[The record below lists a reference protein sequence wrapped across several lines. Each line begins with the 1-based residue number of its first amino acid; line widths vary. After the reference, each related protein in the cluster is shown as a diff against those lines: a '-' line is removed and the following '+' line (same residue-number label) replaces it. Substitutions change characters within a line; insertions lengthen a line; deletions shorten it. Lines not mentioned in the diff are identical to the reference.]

1 MANSVLRAILCVLLG
16 TFVAPSAL
24 LRAEES
30 PPTAAA
36 GEAAQ
41 PADELLKLLDT
52 LKSDPQAR
60 KSLEDKLRGRIE
72 QLKNAPAPDV
82 TSLQADL
89 DTKTKRA
96 ETLKQQQDELA
107 KQLEASKAE
116 LEALQAELPELS
128 KKLEAVAKERGAPDS
143 LALYEQ
149 ALQLLSTLN
158 ADVPLTPSSAD
169 PTPSEPTAVLPAV
182 DPKDRI
188 DFNKE
193 IRHILSNNCFAC
205 HGPDV
210 HQRKAGLRLDDGKAA
225 LEKREGHEP
234 ALVPGSRDKSEL
246 WKRITCPD
254 PDEQM
259 PPANSNRTLT
269 PEQIELLGKWIDQG
283 AVYDKHWAFKSP
295 VRPDVPEV
303 ALSDWPRNPIDNF
316 ILTRLEKEGL
326 KPSPQAAKET
336 LIRRVSLDL
345 TGLPPTPEQVE
356 AFLNDSSPDAYEKV
370 VDSLLASPHYG
381 ENMARMW
388 LDLARYADTNG
399 YHIDNERYMWRWRDW
414 VIDSFNRNMP
424 FDEFTVDQLAGDL
437 LPDATLEQKIATG
450 FNRNHMIS
458 FEGGII
464 PEEYR
469 IQYVN
474 DRVNTTSTVWLGLT
488 VNCTQCHDH
497 KFDPLTQKEFYQ
509 LSAFF
514 SSIPEQGSDGRDGN
528 SAPLIKAPLPEQ
540 SARLAELN
548 DAVKRIQERMDAPN
562 EALDTAQ
569 AAWDQQEGAATRE
582 SWIPLAPKEPKS
594 TGGATLTVREDHSV
608 FVDGT
613 CPEKDTYEFL
623 VETDAMGITAL
634 RLDAIPDT
642 ALPKGLSGRA
652 EDGTF
657 RLTEVEAEIA
667 SSSSPQTSQ
676 KLAFVAVDATSSA
689 SGNDI
694 AKVLDGNPETGWTP
708 AATETPELSSA
719 VFVPAT
725 PFGFEGG
732 TQIRFRLKFESPE
745 KNHTLGRFAVSA
757 TRDASMAPSEIGPW
771 YMNGPFVAPDGK
783 TAYDTAYGP
792 ESGVDLNATYEDHR
806 LKWVVRPDLADGALQ
821 NLPGDVAATY
831 LYRVVK
837 SPSARQMRLALG
849 SNDALKLWVNDKVVL
864 DQNVQRPVEP
874 DQNVISV
881 ALEPGENRILM
892 KVVNYG
898 NAYAF
903 YFRKAEE
910 QVGSMP
916 LEIRAI
922 LGVASEQRSPRQI
935 ARLRDFYREKNSA
948 DWREMNAGV
957 GALREQIAAVEKEVP
972 SVMVMEEL
980 EKPRET
986 FVLNRGAYDQPGEKV
1001 EPETPGALIPF
1012 PADAPR
1018 NRLGYA
1024 KWLTMPEHPLTSRVT
1039 VNRYWMH
1046 YFGTGIVKTIEDFG
1060 VQGEWP
1066 SHPELMDWLATEFVR
1081 TGWDV
1086 KAMQRLIVT
1095 SATYMQSSAA
1105 TPELLEKDP
1114 ENRLLARGPRFR
1126 MEAEQ
1131 IRDNALAISGLLVA
1145 RVGGPSVKPYQ
1156 PKGVWEDVAYG
1167 GEFTAQRF
1175 VQDYGDKLY
1184 RRSMYTFWKRQAPPP
1199 SMLVFDAPSREVC
1212 TARRPRTNTPLQALA
1227 LLNDPQFVEAAR
1239 ALAER
1244 MMGSDGDTAAKIARG
1259 FELAVSRKPR
1269 PEETQILSDVLDQ
1282 QLTEYRTKPEDA
1294 LNYVAIGESGYDTAL
1309 DPCELAAWTSVATTI
1324 LNLDE
1329 TISKT

>member
-36 GEAAQ
+36 GETAQ

-52 LKSDPQAR
+52 LQSDPQAR
-60 KSLEDKLRGRIE
+60 KSLEDKLRERIE
-72 QLKNAPAPDV
+72 QLTNAPAPDV

-96 ETLKQQQDELA
+96 ESLKQQQDELA

-128 KKLEAVAKERGAPDS
+128 KKLEAAAKERGGPDS

-158 ADVPLTPSSAD
+158 TDVPLAPSSAD
-169 PTPSEPTAVLPAV
+169 PKPSEPTAVLPAV
-182 DPKDRI
+182 DPKERV

-210 HQRKAGLRLDDGKAA
+210 QQRKAGLRLDDGVAA
-225 LEKREGHEP
+225 LEKREGHAP
-234 ALVPGSRDKSEL
+234 ALVAGSRDKSEL
-246 WKRITCPD
+246 WKRITSAD
-254 PDEQM
+254 PDERM
-259 PPANSNRTLT
+259 PPANANRHLT
-269 PEQIELLGKWIDQG
+269 AEQIELLGKWIDQG
-283 AVYDKHWAFKSP
+283 AVYDKHWAFKTP
-295 VRPDVPEV
+295 VQPDVPEV
-303 ALSDWPRNPIDNF
+303 ALTSWPRNPIDHF
-316 ILTRLEKEGL
+316 ILSRLEKEGIQ
-326 KPSPQAAKET
+326 PSPEATKET

-345 TGLPPTPEQVE
+345 TGLPPTPEQVA
-356 AFLNDSSPDAYEKV
+356 AFVNDASPDAYEKV
-370 VDSLLASPHYG
+370 VDSLLANPHYG

-414 VIDSFNRNMP
+414 VIGSFNRNQP
-424 FDEFTVDQLAGDL
+424 FNEFTIEQLAGDL
-437 LPDATLEQKIATG
+437 LQDATLEQKIATG

-488 VNCTQCHDH
+488 VSCAQCHDH

-514 SSIPEQGSDGRDGN
+514 GSIPEQGSDGNTGN
-528 SAPLIKAPLPEQ
+528 AAPLMKAPLPEQ
-540 SARLAELN
+540 SAQLAELN
-548 DAVKRIQERMDAPN
+548 EAVGRIRERMDAPDA
-562 EALDTAQ
+562 ELDAAQ
-569 AAWDQQEGAATRE
+569 AVWDREEGTLTKE
-582 SWIPLAPKEPKS
+582 SWVVLPPKEATS
-594 TGGATLTVREDHSV
+594 AGGATLTVREDHSV
-608 FVDGT
+608 LVEGPS
-613 CPEKDTYEFL
+613 PEQDTYDVV
-623 VETDAMGITAL
+623 VETDITGITAV
-634 RLDAIPDT
+634 RLDALPDA
-642 ALPKGLSGRA
+642 ALSKGQAGRA

-657 RLTEVEAEIA
+657 ILTEIEAEIA
-667 SSSSPQTSQ
+667 QADSPQTAQ
-676 KLAFVAVDATSSA
+676 KLSFVAVDATPSA
-689 SGNDI
+689 AGRDI
-694 AKVLDGNPETGWTP
+694 AKTIDGKSDTGWMP
-708 AATETPELSSA
+708 APAETPELASA

-725 PFGFEGG
+725 PFGFDGG
-732 TQIRFRLKFESPE
+732 TQIRFRLKFESQD
-745 KNHTLGRFAVSA
+745 KNRTLGHFAISA

-771 YMNGPFVAPDGK
+771 YVNGPFVAPDGK
-783 TAYDTAYGP
+783 TAYETAFDP
-792 ESGVDLNATYEDHR
+792 EQGVDLSATYDDHR
-806 LKWVVRPDLADGALQ
+806 MKWVTRPELADGTPQ

-849 SNDALKLWVNDKVVL
+849 SNDALKVWVNEKVVL
-864 DQNVQRPVEP
+864 DRNVQRPLEP
-874 DQNVISV
+874 DQDVI
-881 ALEPGENRILM
+881 AIGLEPGENRILM

-898 NAYAF
+898 NVYSF

-922 LGVASEQRSPRQI
+922 LGAAPEQRSPRQV
-935 ARLRDFYREKNSA
+935 AKLRDFYREKNSA
-948 DWREMNAGV
+948 EWREMSAGMNA
-957 GALREQIAAVEKEVP
+957 AREAIASLEKEIP

-980 EKPRET
+980 EAPRET
-986 FVLNRGAYDQPGEKV
+986 FVLERGAYDQPREKV
-1001 EPETPGALIPF
+1001 EPETPAALNGF
-1012 PADAPR
+1012 PEGAPR

-1024 KWLTMPEHPLTSRVT
+1024 QWLTAPEHPLTARVT
-1039 VNRYWMH
+1039 VNRYWKH
-1046 YFGTGIVKTIEDFG
+1046 YFGTGIVKTVEDFG

-1066 SHPELMDWLATEFVR
+1066 SHPDLLDWLATEFVR

-1086 KAMQRLIVT
+1086 KGMQRLLVT
-1095 SATYMQSSAA
+1095 SAAYRQSSQL
-1105 TPELLEKDP
+1105 TPELLEQDP

-1145 RVGGPSVKPYQ
+1145 KVGGPSAKPYQ

-1175 VQDYGDKLY
+1175 VQDMGDNLY

-1227 LLNDPQFVEAAR
+1227 LLNDPQIVEAAR
-1239 ALAER
+1239 ALAMR
-1244 MMGSDGDTAAKIARG
+1244 MMGASSDAASRIARG
-1259 FELAVSRKPR
+1259 FELALARKPSN
-1269 PEETQILSDVLDQ
+1269 EETAILSEMALK
-1282 QLTEYRTKPEDA
+1282 QLEDFRARPDDATKYLAVGQSGFDRTM
-1294 LNYVAIGESGYDTAL
+1294 
-1309 DPCELAAWTSVATTI
+1309 DPCELAAWTSVAITL

-1329 TISKT
+1329 TITKT